1 MLPPF
6 EIHQP
11 VTAAEAVALR
21 ARFGEA
27 GALYAGGSEL
37 LLAMKEGLGGFAHL
51 IDVKTIAGLAGLTL
65 APDGRAVTIGAAV
78 THRTLERSP
87 LVRERLPLVAEM
99 ARQVANARV
108 RAVGTLGGNLCFAEP
123 HSDPPT
129 ALLVHGARVALAGAA
144 GARRLPL
151 ADFLVGPY
159 ESALGP
165 DEILTHVDVPLP
177 PARAAGAYLK
187 FGMHERPTVGVAVL
201 LVPDEHRAGLAEARV
216 AVGCVGPVA
225 TRLPAVDEAR
235 GRRVLTIEGLAR
247 DERLH
252 PVQEAFLATAGFQCG
267 FCTPGMIMAVKALL
281 DDSPSAT
288 PEDVREHLR
297 GNICRCTG
305 YASILAAVAVAQ
317 RALADGAA
325 G

>member
-11 VTAAEAVALR
+11 ATAAEAVALR
-21 ARFGEA
+21 AQFGEA

-37 LLAMKEGLGGFAHL
+37 LLAMKEGLGGFEHL
-51 IDVKTIAGLAGLTL
+51 IDVKTIAGLADLAL

-78 THRTLERSP
+78 THRTLERSA
-87 LVRERLPLVAEM
+87 LIRQRLPLLAEM

-129 ALLVHGARVALAGAA
+129 ALLVHGAHVVLAGAA
-144 GARRLPL
+144 GVRRLPL

-165 DEILTHVDVPLP
+165 DEILTHVEVPLP
-177 PARAAGAYLK
+177 PPRAAGAYVK

-201 LVPDEHRAGLAEARV
+201 LVPDERRAAVAEARV

-225 TRLPAVDEAR
+225 ARLPALESALAGARLGDLEA
-235 GRRVLTIEGLAR
+235 GWPQAAR
-247 DERLH
+247 AGEALDAVSDLH
-252 PVQEAFLATAGFQCG
+252 GSADYKRAMAGVFVG
-267 FCTPGMIMAVKALL
+267 
-281 DDSPSAT
+281 
-288 PEDVREHLR
+288 
-297 GNICRCTG
+297 
-305 YASILAAVAVAQ
+305 
-317 RALADGAA
+317 RALALAA
-325 G
+325 RRALELT